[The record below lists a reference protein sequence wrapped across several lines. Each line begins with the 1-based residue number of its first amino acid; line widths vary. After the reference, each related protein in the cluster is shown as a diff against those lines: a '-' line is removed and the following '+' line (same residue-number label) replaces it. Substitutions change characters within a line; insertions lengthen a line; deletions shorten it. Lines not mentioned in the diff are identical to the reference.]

1 MVVDTPFWA
10 ALQTALR
17 DGLPYAGCSAGV
29 AFLTE
34 KTFDSDRQDFDSV
47 WAPGI
52 GYVKDTLFGPH
63 WDIVDT
69 WIPGATDFIAG
80 SVGPGQTFIGL
91 DEETAMVGDGHAW
104 EVMGRAKVHVLRG
117 EEWTL
122 LCRRRRV
129 RAPVA
134 PRGRSGMTARGSAA
148 GLGRDAPIEQRA
160 PEIIRILSEA
170 YPDAKVALRFSNPLE
185 MLVATILS
193 AQCTDEKV
201 NEVTATLFVKYRTA
215 EDYLK
220 VPEDEL
226 KADIKPTGFFNQKAI
241 SIREACRRIVEVYD
255 GRVPDT
261 MEDLIT
267 LRGVAR
273 KTANIVMGN
282 AFGKVE
288 GIAVDTHV
296 KRLAN
301 RLGFS
306 EQSDPDKIEQDLMR
320 VIPRDRWFDFTY
332 VLIDH
337 GRATCVARKPR
348 CEECPVNHLCPSS
361 LV

>member
-1 MVVDTPFWA
+1 
-10 ALQTALR
+10 
-17 DGLPYAGCSAGV
+17 
-29 AFLTE
+29 
-34 KTFDSDRQDFDSV
+34 
-47 WAPGI
+47 
-52 GYVKDTLFGPH
+52 
-63 WDIVDT
+63 
-69 WIPGATDFIAG
+69 
-80 SVGPGQTFIGL
+80 
-91 DEETAMVGDGHAW
+91 
-104 EVMGRAKVHVLRG
+104 
-117 EEWTL
+117 
-122 LCRRRRV
+122 
-129 RAPVA
+129 
-134 PRGRSGMTARGSAA
+134 MTARGSAA
-148 GLGRDAPIEQRA
+148 GLGRDEPIEQRA

-201 NEVTATLFVKYRTA
+201 NEVTATLFDKYRTA

>member
-1 MVVDTPFWA
+1 VTPA
-10 ALQTALR
+10 R
-17 DGLPYAGCSAGV
+17 SRP
-29 AFLTE
+29 
-34 KTFDSDRQDFDSV
+34 
-47 WAPGI
+47 
-52 GYVKDTLFGPH
+52 
-63 WDIVDT
+63 
-69 WIPGATDFIAG
+69 
-80 SVGPGQTFIGL
+80 L
-91 DEETAMVGDGHAW
+91 D
-104 EVMGRAKVHVLRG
+104 
-117 EEWTL
+117 
-122 LCRRRRV
+122 
-129 RAPVA
+129 
-134 PRGRSGMTARGSAA
+134 
-148 GLGRDAPIEQRA
+148 RDAPIEDRA
-160 PEIIRILSEA
+160 PEIIRILSET

-201 NEVTATLFVKYRTA
+201 NEVTSTLFQKYRTA
-215 EDYLK
+215 EDYLE

-226 KADIKPTGFFNQKAI
+226 KADIKPTGFFNQKAT

-261 MEDLIT
+261 MEDLVT

-273 KTANIVMGN
+273 KTANIVLGN
-282 AFGKVE
+282 AYGKVE

-306 EQSDPDKIEQDLMR
+306 AESDPDKIEQDLMR
-320 VIPRDRWFDFTY
+320 RIPRDRWFDFTY

-337 GRATCVARKPR
+337 GRAICVARRPK
-348 CEECPVNHLCPSS
+348 CEVCPVNHLCPAS